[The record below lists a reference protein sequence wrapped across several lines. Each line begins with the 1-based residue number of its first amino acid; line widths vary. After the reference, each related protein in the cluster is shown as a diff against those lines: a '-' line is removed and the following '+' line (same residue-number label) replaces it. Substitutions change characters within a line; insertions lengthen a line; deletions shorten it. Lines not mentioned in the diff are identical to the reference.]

1 MTKGIIAVAMA
12 GGTMA
17 VVMEATVRGAF
28 SADSSTTKLL
38 ATRRHKERLRRP
50 TTLKEAES
58 AEVTHR
64 RLCRLPR

>member
-1 MTKGIIAVAMA
+1 
-12 GGTMA
+12 MA